1 MRHTSLA
8 GLVNDATVGVD
19 DAEDK
24 DGGGEG
30 VPGDQHEDDDGGS
43 ELGEVSE
50 RAVRAV
56 ELPGGAVLDHDDGG
70 AVRLL
75 HAVAVHLL
83 VDGHVGAEVLVRPH
97 DLGFELHRVCADREY
112 KKSVKVS
119 RARGRHEMRARTHK
133 S

>member
-56 ELPGGAVLDHDDGG
+56 ELPGGAVLDHDDGRARLRVRSRLRVFVAG
-70 AVRLL
+70 EVAVLQRAVRRAGSFWRGLADFWVHRHNVIKIHKHL
-75 HAVAVHLL
+75 NHA
-83 VDGHVGAEVLVRPH
+83 PT
-97 DLGFELHRVCADREY
+97 FE
-112 KKSVKVS
+112 
-119 RARGRHEMRARTHK
+119 T
-133 S
+133 